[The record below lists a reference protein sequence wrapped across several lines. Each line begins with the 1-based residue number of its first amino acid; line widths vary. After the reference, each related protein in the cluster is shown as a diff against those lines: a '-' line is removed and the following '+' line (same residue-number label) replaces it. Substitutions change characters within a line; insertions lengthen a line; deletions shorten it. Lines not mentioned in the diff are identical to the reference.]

1 MTETRRGGVSVGNV
15 WSGQWVADR
24 LGVRLEGG
32 RGGFGGGGD
41 RGGRGDSDG
50 WDGDGSDRDGWDADG
65 SGQDGDADAW
75 GQDGDGS
82 GRDGVGRGRDGD
94 ADVRGEDGD
103 VRGHD
108 GLDRGGQERGGEGRG
123 GRRGGQG
130 REGGGAELRELL
142 GLALRRNPKR
152 AHLLV
157 SNVLGKHVPQRP
169 ATVYGAG
176 VRLGRRVR
184 ELLGDEAAARAVVL
198 GYAETATGLGHS
210 VADGLAL
217 APYLHSTR
225 RPVPGVATV
234 GGFEEE
240 HSHATSHLLLPED
253 PGLLGSK
260 GPLILVDDEFSTGR
274 TILNTIAALHRR
286 FPRDHYVVVAL
297 VDMRSPE
304 DRAHLDAFAADLGA
318 RVDLVA
324 AAAGSVH
331 LPDDVLER
339 GARLV
344 AAHEA
349 AAAGAEGVAAGDVG
363 GGDAAEADGGG
374 TTGPSVASAGVSAA
388 SSAGVSAA
396 SSEGVPSVA
405 SAGVS
410 AASSAGACAASSE
423 GVPSAASAGAS
434 AASSAGASSASSAG
448 ASTVPTAAS
457 AAAAGAA
464 SSAGAAFSAGSAV
477 ARVDLGWPEGLPDGG
492 RHGFTPAHRA
502 RLEAALPAMAARI
515 ADALAKAPDHPAPPA
530 GASPQLRGDVPAGAT
545 GGHEPCPAAL
555 ADGTP
560 AVPGGPTAPDGTA
573 APAEADAP
581 PATTATAT
589 TATATAARETAGA
602 RAGETGGRAAGPAVV
617 PSRPAAPGHSAAPGT
632 PAGQGGGAHAAS
644 PARPL
649 PSCPYRRVLVL
660 GFEELMYAPLRI
672 AQALDEVLD
681 GVEVRY
687 STTTRSPVLAVDDPG
702 YAIRTRLTFP
712 AHDEPADGPGPR
724 YAYNVAPG
732 ADPGRRF
739 DAVVAVVDSVADTPA
754 LHAPDGLL
762 AALGAQTDRLL
773 LAVVPS
779 YRPQDRRAAAV
790 APATPAAPTA
800 PAAPGTL
807 LAPAATPAASLTPAT
822 PATPPTPRTAPE
834 RQAQPMHRPP
844 HEPSHEPS
852 HGPLRGPEFSSY
864 APDEVGW
871 LLQDFSHVTLEAPT
885 EEREEAIQSGGA
897 HYAESLPVEYQPS
910 ERYQELYRAALD
922 ASAARIAR
930 AVGAVTETVLAER
943 SPRPVLVSLARA
955 GTPVGVLMRR
965 WARHAHGLDLP
976 HYAVSIV
983 RGRGIDTAALRW
995 LADHHDPSDVVFVDG
1010 WTGKGAI
1017 TRELSDALAPYPDF
1031 DPRIAVLADPG
1042 RCVDTYGTRDDFLVP
1057 SACLNSTV
1065 SGLISRTVLRADLV
1079 GPNDFHGAKYYREL
1093 AGSDVSGDFLDTVSA
1108 RFAEV
1113 AEDAVAD
1120 AKRLAATDRTP
1131 TWEGWAAVERISREY
1146 GIHDVNLVKPGVGE
1160 TTRVL
1165 LRRVPWKILAQRGA
1179 GPDLDHV
1186 RLLAEQRGVP
1196 VEEIEG
1202 LPYTCVGLIH
1212 PRYTRGATGADG
1224 KAVGKANRTD
1234 RDERT
1239 VATG

>member
-1 MTETRRGGVSVGNV
+1 MGEL
-15 WSGQWVADR
+15 
-24 LGVRLEGG
+24 LG
-32 RGGFGGGGD
+32 
-41 RGGRGDSDG
+41 
-50 WDGDGSDRDGWDADG
+50 
-65 SGQDGDADAW
+65 
-75 GQDGDGS
+75 
-82 GRDGVGRGRDGD
+82 
-94 ADVRGEDGD
+94 
-103 VRGHD
+103 
-108 GLDRGGQERGGEGRG
+108 
-123 GRRGGQG
+123 
-130 REGGGAELRELL
+130 LRELL

-169 ATVYGAG
+169 ATVYGMG
-176 VRLGRRVR
+176 VRLGHRVR

-253 PGLLGSK
+253 PGLLSSE
-260 GPLILVDDEFSTGR
+260 GPLVLVDDEFSTGR

-304 DRAHLDAFAADLGA
+304 DRARLDAFAADLGA

-324 AAAGSVH
+324 AAAGAVH
-331 LPDDVLER
+331 LPEDVLER
-339 GARLV
+339 GASLV
-344 AAHEA
+344 AEYESDADTAGGGAPAPTAPPSGA
-349 AAAGAEGVAAGDVG
+349 APTTPLVSAGVAADAEAVSAGVASDGGVVPAGVVSATPLVSAGVAADAEAVPAGVASDGEAAPAGVASDEGAVPTGVVPTTPPVPAGVPADAEAVPAGVASDGGVLPAGVVSATPLVSAGVAADAEAVSAGVASDEGAVPAGVIPTTPSVPVASGADAG
-363 GGDAAEADGGG
+363 GGAARG
-374 TTGPSVASAGVSAA
+374 GVSAA
-388 SSAGVSAA
+388 SADGARPAPGVAADRTPPAEAGRPVSGAPA
-396 SSEGVPSVA
+396 PAPVGERQEN
-405 SAGVS
+405 AGL
-410 AASSAGACAASSE
+410 
-423 GVPSAASAGAS
+423 
-434 AASSAGASSASSAG
+434 
-448 ASTVPTAAS
+448 
-457 AAAAGAA
+457 AAAQERTGLP
-464 SSAGAAFSAGSAV
+464 AV
-477 ARVDLGWPEGLPDGG
+477 VRVDLGWPEGLPDGG
-492 RHGFTPAHRA
+492 RHGFTPCHRA
-502 RLEAALPAMAARI
+502 RLEAALPAMAARV
-515 ADALAKAPDHPAPPA
+515 ADALATAPRDAAA
-530 GASPQLRGDVPAGAT
+530 GD
-545 GGHEPCPAAL
+545 PAAL
-555 ADGTP
+555 AYGAPPAAGRHVVSDGA
-560 AVPGGPTAPDGTA
+560 AVPLDGAPAEPKGPVAPDVQA

-581 PATTATAT
+581 ATTATAAGGQDGRPAAFPGGPAT
-589 TATATAARETAGA
+589 PDTPAGPGGGVRATARP
-602 RAGETGGRAAGPAVV
+602 RPPY
-617 PSRPAAPGHSAAPGT
+617 PSRPS
-632 PAGQGGGAHAAS
+632 
-644 PARPL
+644 RP
-649 PSCPYRRVLVL
+649 SRRVLVL

-672 AQALDEVLD
+672 AEALDDVLD
-681 GVEVRY
+681 GAEVRY

-732 ADPGRRF
+732 ADPERRF

-754 LHAPDGLL
+754 LHAPGGLLDGLR
-762 AALGAQTDRLL
+762 AQTDRLV

-779 YRPQDRRAAAV
+779 YRPQTPP
-790 APATPAAPTA
+790 APSTPSTA
-800 PAAPGTL
+800 PA
-807 LAPAATPAASLTPAT
+807 
-822 PATPPTPRTAPE
+822 PPTPRTVSQ
-834 RQAQPMHRPP
+834 RQAPPMHQ
-844 HEPSHEPS
+844 PSHE
-852 HGPLRGPEFSSY
+852 PLRGPEFSSY

-871 LLQDFSHVTLEAPT
+871 LLQDLSRVTLEAPT

-910 ERYQELYRAALD
+910 ERYQELFRSALD

-976 HYAVSIV
+976 HYAISIV

-995 LADHHDPSDVVFVDG
+995 LADHHDPADVVFVDG

-1042 RCVDTYGTRDDFLVP
+1042 HCVDTYGTRDDFLVP

-1113 AEDAVAD
+1113 AEAAVAD
-1120 AKRLAATDRTP
+1120 ARRLAATDRTP
-1131 TWEGWAAVERISREY
+1131 TWAGWAAVERISQEY

-1165 LRRVPWKILAQRGA
+1165 LRRVPWKILARRGA
-1179 GPDLDHV
+1179 GADLDHV
-1186 RLLAEQRGVP
+1186 RLLADQRGVP
-1196 VEEIEG
+1196 VEETDG

-1224 KAVGKANRTD
+1224 KAVGNKGIKANGKPNGETNGKANGNAD
-1234 RDERT
+1234 NADEGT
-1239 VATG
+1239 VAAR